1 MPKIE
6 LIELHMAAAHFPIA
20 LLMSNAFFDVA
31 GRLLK
36 RPVFRTVSYW
46 IHLLGVVSAVATLAL
61 GAFGNPFLED
71 VGLVGNLW
79 KDYGN
84 QMAHKAVQH
93 SWFGIGSFL
102 LFAALAVWRVKKRDE
117 FRKLEL
123 GIYLL
128 ATGVGVALLGLTG
141 YLGSHVMD

>member
-6 LIELHMAAAHFPIA
+6 LIELHMASAHFPIA

-36 RPVFRTVSYW
+36 KPVFRTVSYW
-46 IHLLGVVSAVATLAL
+46 IHLLGVVSAVLTLAL
-61 GAFGNPFLED
+61 GAFGNPFRED

-79 KDYGN
+79 NDYGN
-84 QMAHKAVQH
+84 QMTYKAVQH

-102 LFAALAVWRVKKRDE
+102 LFAALAVWRVKRKDE
-117 FRKLEL
+117 FVKVEL

-128 ATGVGVALLGLTG
+128 ATGVGVVLLGLTG

>member
-1 MPKIE
+1 MPEIK
-6 LIELHMAAAHFPIA
+6 LIELHMASAHFPIA

-36 RPVFRTVSYW
+36 RPGFRTTSYW
-46 IHLLGVVSAVATLAL
+46 IHLLGVVSAIVTLAL
-61 GAFGNPFLED
+61 GAFGNPFRED

-84 QMAHKAVQH
+84 QMTHQAVQH
-93 SWFGIGSFL
+93 SWFGIASFL
-102 LFAALAVWRVKKRDE
+102 LFAILAAWRVKRKDE
-117 FRKLEL
+117 FRRPEL
-123 GIYLL
+123 GIYLF